1 MPQQQRRPILSKAV
15 ATSFGRKIRIARQ
28 LQGLSLVGVA
38 SRLGVSHGAVAKWE
52 TDRARPRLKRI
63 LELSRVLRIS
73 PAHLLEPVGLE
84 GSDPV
89 AVLRGA
95 QERLARAWNVP
106 LEAVVLTARRSDR
119 GQRGKNCELRV
130 HR

>member
-1 MPQQQRRPILSKAV
+1 LSKAA
-15 ATSFGRKIRIARQ
+15 ATSFGQKVRNARQ

-52 TDRARPRLKRI
+52 TDRARPRLKRV

-73 PAHLLEPVGLE
+73 PAHLLESAGRE
-84 GSDPV
+84 RSDPV
-89 AVLRGA
+89 AVLRAA

-106 LEAVVLTARRSDR
+106 LEAVVLTARRSDLGR
-119 GQRGKNCELRV
+119 RDHDCELRV